1 MLWNFVSF
9 WMILALGSVLRLF
22 ALTRNGFGNT
32 YYSAGVFSMTRSLHN
47 FFFNAF
53 DPAAV
58 LALDKPPVALW
69 VQVAS
74 VKLFGFAPLSVLM
87 PQAIEGMVSIA
98 VVWHLVRRRFG
109 PVPGLL
115 AAFVLA
121 ITPISVAVDRSS
133 NTDSC
138 LVMIL
143 LLAAWALLV
152 AAERGSWRLLLLA
165 MGLLGIGFNVKMLAA
180 SVVVPAFAL
189 TYWLGSGVTV
199 RLATVMRHDGALTDG
214 DRRDVTSSNYKR
226 GSPRRRRLIH
236 LAAGGVVFLA
246 VSIAW
251 VSMVEL
257 TPASERPFV
266 DSSAVNSMVDLVFD
280 HNALQRFF
288 PRAGAELAE
297 SAAATSQRVPAGPL
311 RLADPRLATQ
321 VEWLAPLALI
331 GGVSALAEVSLTAPA
346 ALSLVLWLGWLL
358 AYAVVYS
365 AAGGL
370 FSAYYSVTLAPPLAI
385 LSSVGVSSLWARW
398 RDGRRW
404 WWLLPV
410 TLVLSACWQVWL
422 IVPTTEISGTI
433 DALTAAES
441 GRAWLA
447 LAVMAGVVAAVLG
460 LALAPQLAH
469 AKGSLACGLV
479 ALLAVPALWAA
490 ETAFAHTQG
499 ARPVAELDT
508 GTEQRRWRDDS
519 SADTGLVD
527 FLRTNAGGMRF
538 LAATM
543 NARQAAPLIIATGA
557 PVLAMGGF
565 MGNLP
570 VVTLPM
576 LEALVGSGQVRFV
589 LLEENEPTQ
598 AGGRARRYNGRRT
611 AVQQAISTWV
621 HDRGELVDPN
631 LWHAEAR
638 TAADGAR
645 PIARLYDLGMRAE

>member
-297 SAAATSQRVPAGPL
+297 SPAATSQRVPAGPL

-370 FSAYYSVTLAPPLAI
+370 FSAYI
-385 LSSVGVSSLWARW
+385 
-398 RDGRRW
+398 
-404 WWLLPV
+404 
-410 TLVLSACWQVWL
+410 
-422 IVPTTEISGTI
+422 
-433 DALTAAES
+433 
-441 GRAWLA
+441 
-447 LAVMAGVVAAVLG
+447 
-460 LALAPQLAH
+460 
-469 AKGSLACGLV
+469 
-479 ALLAVPALWAA
+479 
-490 ETAFAHTQG
+490 
-499 ARPVAELDT
+499 
-508 GTEQRRWRDDS
+508 
-519 SADTGLVD
+519 
-527 FLRTNAGGMRF
+527 
-538 LAATM
+538 
-543 NARQAAPLIIATGA
+543 
-557 PVLAMGGF
+557 
-565 MGNLP
+565 
-570 VVTLPM
+570 
-576 LEALVGSGQVRFV
+576 
-589 LLEENEPTQ
+589 
-598 AGGRARRYNGRRT
+598 
-611 AVQQAISTWV
+611 
-621 HDRGELVDPN
+621 
-631 LWHAEAR
+631 
-638 TAADGAR
+638 
-645 PIARLYDLGMRAE
+645 